1 MVGAVTKEESG
12 VSKPEELNLGRPV
25 DKRASLSDHN
35 KGIKSSLL
43 GMISLEYVWEKNS
56 PPHRVSLKGSYW
68 TINREYHTRCTPR
81 SFMTGT
87 KLAFHLFSTVLTL

>member
-35 KGIKSSLL
+35 KGIKIFITRHDKPGVCLGEKQSTPQGLL
-43 GMISLEYVWEKNS
+43 EG
-56 PPHRVSLKGSYW
+56 
-68 TINREYHTRCTPR
+68 
-81 SFMTGT
+81 
-87 KLAFHLFSTVLTL
+87 